1 MEYQIQTEQQ
11 FVFIC
16 IKVRYENIGEAANGN
31 RVHIGAWTRVKV
43 DNRSSD
49 TETDEPS
56 FITLCLV
63 GFMITNDKDKSINT
77 LVSCLQCNSVVVV
90 WGCLVRPECGGGGR
104 NHTQMEI
111 LRPGLQSTVAQT
123 WDHNYI
129 IILTLGSCLLI
140 HFRCGKSLQ
149 CDRGNS
155 PPVWFHNYRHCN

>member
-16 IKVRYENIGEAANGN
+16 MKVGYENIGEAANGN

-63 GFMITNDKDKSINT
+63 GFMITKDKSIKT
-77 LVSCLQCNSVVVV
+77 LVSCLQCNSIVVV
-90 WGCLVRPECGGGGR
+90 WGCLVRPECGGGGGGR

-111 LRPGLQSTVAQT
+111 LRPRSPVNSRPDMRSQLYYNINFG
-123 WDHNYI
+123 I
-129 IILTLGSCLLI
+129 MLI
-140 HFRCGKSLQ
+140 DSLQ
-149 CDRGNS
+149 
-155 PPVWFHNYRHCN
+155 VWEVSTMWSRKLSSSVVS

>member
-1 MEYQIQTEQQ
+1 MEYPIQTEQQ

-16 IKVRYENIGEAANGN
+16 MKVRYEYIDEAASGN
-31 RVHIGAWTRVKV
+31 RVPFEAWPVVKV

-63 GFMITNDKDKSINT
+63 GFMITKDKDKSIKT

-90 WGCLVRPECGGGGR
+90 WGCLVRPECGGGGGGR

-111 LRPGLQSTVAQT
+111 LRPRSPVNSRPDMRSQLYYNINFG
-123 WDHNYI
+123 I
-129 IILTLGSCLLI
+129 MLI
-140 HFRCGKSLQ
+140 DSLQ
-149 CDRGNS
+149 
-155 PPVWFHNYRHCN
+155 VWEVSTMWSRKLSSSVVS